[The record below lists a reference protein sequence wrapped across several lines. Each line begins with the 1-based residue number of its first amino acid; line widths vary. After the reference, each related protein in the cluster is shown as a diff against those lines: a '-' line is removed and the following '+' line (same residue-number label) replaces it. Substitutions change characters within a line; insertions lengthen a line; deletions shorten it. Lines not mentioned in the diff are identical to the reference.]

1 MSKSFGQSF
10 RIDKSHGIL
19 AMKVFCS
26 WDFKV
31 IKKTSVKLRSENI
44 CTQLRELLEETNRK
58 HVQKTVCQRLGRV
71 AVHGLAWLICI
82 GSIVACVLALY
93 YFSEYMHKDPL
104 LKEASLLALPVVV
117 SLINLLLPGLFN
129 ATAWME
135 EYDSP
140 SVNTYVAI
148 SRNLMLKVSVLVV
161 LCFHWLGRICWESF
175 VGQELYRFL
184 LMDFIF
190 TILDTFFGEFL
201 WRWALCLSVS
211 VSLSLCVFLSVSV
224 SVSFS
229 LSLSLGVSLCLS
241 LSVSIS
247 HSLSLSVSPSY
258 FLAHKLGNSFNAL
271 YSLYCF
277 LSFFP
282 ILNPLSLILLCLS
295 LSCRL
300 FSQRVLKRKRKPVFD
315 ISRNVLELIYGQT
328 LAWYEL

>member
-44 CTQLRELLEETNRK
+44 CIQLRELLEETSRK
-58 HVQKTVCQRLGRV
+58 HVQKTACQRIGRV
-71 AVHGLAWLICI
+71 LVHVLAWFICI
-82 GSIVACVLALY
+82 GSTVACVLALY

-117 SLINLLLPGLFN
+117 SLINLLLPGIFN

-140 SVNTYVAI
+140 SVNTYIAI

-201 WRWALCLSVS
+201 WRWAVC
-211 VSLSLCVFLSVSV
+211 LCVCV
-224 SVSFS
+224 S
-229 LSLSLGVSLCLS
+229 LSLSLIFLLINSATRS
-241 LSVSIS
+241 TRYTISI
-247 HSLSLSVSPSY
+247 
-258 FLAHKLGNSFNAL
+258 A
-271 YSLYCF
+271 
-277 LSFFP
+277 FFP
-282 ILNPLSLILLCLS
+282 VLNPLSLIFLCLFS
-295 LSCRL
+295 LQVV
-300 FSQRVLKRKRKPVFD
+300 FSEGVEEEKKACV
-315 ISRNVLELIYGQT
+315 
-328 LAWYEL
+328 